1 MSVRRFVSFF
11 LFEIHF
17 RLWNSFLHLHT
28 LDSLRSGQMNGGVKV
43 EDDLSECT
51 SPPLLHGQNTASPIE
66 DKLKEE
72 NEREEGA
79 TLSPPNTWTEE
90 EQTMTERVAD
100 STQVHDF

>member
-1 MSVRRFVSFF
+1 
-11 LFEIHF
+11 
-17 RLWNSFLHLHT
+17 
-28 LDSLRSGQMNGGVKV
+28 MNGGVKV

-51 SPPLLHGQNTASPIE
+51 SPALLHDQNTASPTE

-90 EQTMTERVAD
+90 EQTMTEKVVD
-100 STQVHDF
+100 STQVHDFWALKSLIFTVEMDFCKILFTLNETIIMHNVSMRP

>member
-1 MSVRRFVSFF
+1 
-11 LFEIHF
+11 
-17 RLWNSFLHLHT
+17 
-28 LDSLRSGQMNGGVKV
+28 MNGGVKV

-51 SPPLLHGQNTASPIE
+51 SPPLLHGQNAASPIE

-90 EQTMTERVAD
+90 EQTMTEKVVD
-100 STQVHDF
+100 STQVHDFWVFKSLIFTLEMDCFFFAKFDLL